1 MAQIYGIETIAS
13 HISVHSSIAFPN
25 EKVSY
30 LSIDSRKLFQTDG
43 VLFFAIDGDRHNGHQ
58 YIKTLLSKGV
68 RNFVVSDESW
78 LQYDDANYLLVGN
91 VVRALQQIALLHR
104 NQFNYPVLAITGS
117 NGKTITKE
125 WLAQLF
131 IGKKNIV
138 KSPRSFNS
146 QVGVPLSVWQM
157 NAKNELAIFEAGISK
172 PGEMK
177 RLQKVIEPTLGLFTN
192 IGDAHGENFA
202 NLPNKIDEKAELF
215 ESCESLFYCGDHELI
230 RSTLTKTYPE
240 KKHISWGKD
249 KNNTLEVT
257 AIESDHGTI
266 IQACYKNDNIDFQL
280 PYRDKASIENAC
292 HCILVGLELGLE
304 TSFLQDRIAQLT
316 PIAMRLEVKKGI
328 HQSVIINDVYNADL
342 GSLEIALESLDQH
355 TQYDERTLI
364 LSDVMQT
371 GVGSSTLIQKLNQLI
386 EQFQIDQFIGIGPVL
401 FELRDHID
409 SSKTYFFESTKE
421 CLLNLSSIHV
431 RKHAI
436 LVKGAR
442 SFQLEK
448 IVERL
453 EEQVHVTRL
462 EIDFNALANNLNY
475 FRSLVQPTT
484 KLMAMVKAS
493 AYGGGSVPIARQ
505 LAFHRVDYLA
515 VAYADEGVE
524 LREAGIDLPIMVM
537 SPESRGFDQMI
548 QYRLEPEIFSFQHLE
563 AFRRQLKA
571 VSSEVQ
577 SYPVHIMFD
586 TGMKRLGFDEQDV
599 EALAYELKSA
609 PELRVASVMSH
620 LAASDEADHDT
631 FTKRQIQR
639 FSDMYSFFSSII
651 GEKPDRHILNS
662 AGISR
667 HPEAQ
672 FEMVRLGIGMFGI
685 PRTNQDANQLIPV
698 VSYRTEVV
706 QIKEVPPGESVGYG
720 RSEIASKR
728 MKIATLAIG
737 YADGLSRAL
746 GNRKSHVLIQQAEAP
761 IVGNVCMDMCMVD
774 VTGLDV
780 SIGDT
785 VEVFGKNRSLVNLA
799 EELNTIPYE
808 VLTSVSNRVKRVY
821 FQE

>member
-1 MAQIYGIETIAS
+1 
-13 HISVHSSIAFPN
+13 
-25 EKVSY
+25 
-30 LSIDSRKLFQTDG
+30 
-43 VLFFAIDGDRHNGHQ
+43 
-58 YIKTLLSKGV
+58 
-68 RNFVVSDESW
+68 
-78 LQYDDANYLLVGN
+78 
-91 VVRALQQIALLHR
+91 
-104 NQFNYPVLAITGS
+104 
-117 NGKTITKE
+117 
-125 WLAQLF
+125 
-131 IGKKNIV
+131 
-138 KSPRSFNS
+138 
-146 QVGVPLSVWQM
+146 
-157 NAKNELAIFEAGISK
+157 
-172 PGEMK
+172 
-177 RLQKVIEPTLGLFTN
+177 
-192 IGDAHGENFA
+192 
-202 NLPNKIDEKAELF
+202 
-215 ESCESLFYCGDHELI
+215 
-230 RSTLTKTYPE
+230 
-240 KKHISWGKD
+240 
-249 KNNTLEVT
+249 
-257 AIESDHGTI
+257 
-266 IQACYKNDNIDFQL
+266 
-280 PYRDKASIENAC
+280 
-292 HCILVGLELGLE
+292 
-304 TSFLQDRIAQLT
+304 
-316 PIAMRLEVKKGI
+316 
-328 HQSVIINDVYNADL
+328 
-342 GSLEIALESLDQH
+342 
-355 TQYDERTLI
+355 
-364 LSDVMQT
+364 
-371 GVGSSTLIQKLNQLI
+371 
-386 EQFQIDQFIGIGPVL
+386 
-401 FELRDHID
+401 
-409 SSKTYFFESTKE
+409 
-421 CLLNLSSIHV
+421 
-431 RKHAI
+431 
-436 LVKGAR
+436 
-442 SFQLEK
+442 
-448 IVERL
+448 
-453 EEQVHVTRL
+453 
-462 EIDFNALANNLNY
+462 
-475 FRSLVQPTT
+475 
-484 KLMAMVKAS
+484 
-493 AYGGGSVPIARQ
+493 
-505 LAFHRVDYLA
+505 
-515 VAYADEGVE
+515 
-524 LREAGIDLPIMVM
+524 
-537 SPESRGFDQMI
+537 
-548 QYRLEPEIFSFQHLE
+548 
-563 AFRRQLKA
+563 
-571 VSSEVQ
+571 
-577 SYPVHIMFD
+577 MFD